1 MQPPLLLINMRSAQ
15 KHRHL
20 AIVGFTTVELIIV
33 VAIMGVLTAV
43 AAPSF
48 TGLFASQKAKNVGSE
63 LFFSLLRA
71 RSEAV
76 ARNANVTLAPTV
88 GGNWQQGW
96 HIVDPARA
104 TTILDS
110 HANSGSSKGTTI
122 AGPISVV
129 YDGAGRV
136 RSGTSPMFVIT
147 AIVGTSTS
155 YQCVSVDLG
164 GRPYQKKAPTC

>member
-1 MQPPLLLINMRSAQ
+1 MA
-15 KHRHL
+15 
-20 AIVGFTTVELIIV
+20 GFTTVELIIV
-33 VAIMGVLTAV
+33 VAIMCLLTAV
-43 AAPSF
+43 AVPSF
-48 TGLFASQKAKNVGSE
+48 AGLFASQKANSVGSE

-76 ARNANVTLAPTV
+76 TRNANVTLAPTV

-96 HIVDPARA
+96 QIMDLTST

-110 HANSGSSKGTTI
+110 HEKSNGTTI
-122 AGPISVV
+122 EGPISVV

-136 RSGTSPMFVIT
+136 KGGTSPMFVIT

-164 GRPYQKKAPTC
+164 GRPYQKKASAC

>member
-1 MQPPLLLINMRSAQ
+1 MQPPRSLINMRCSK
-15 KHRHL
+15 KHRDR

-48 TGLFASQKAKNVGSE
+48 ANLFASQKAKNIGSE

-96 HIVDPARA
+96 HIADPTNA
-104 TTILDS
+104 TTILDRHGNS
-110 HANSGSSKGTTI
+110 HGTTI
-122 AGPISVV
+122 TGPASVV
-129 YDGAGRV
+129 YDSAGRIK
-136 RSGTSPMFVIT
+136 SGTSPLFVIT

-155 YQCVSVDLG
+155 HQCVSVDLG
-164 GRPYQKKAPTC
+164 GRPYQKKASTC

>member
-1 MQPPLLLINMRSAQ
+1 MQPPLLLTNMRSAK

-20 AIVGFTTVELIIV
+20 AVVGFTTVELMIV
-33 VAIMGVLTAV
+33 VAIMGLLTAV

-48 TGLFASQKAKNVGSE
+48 AGLFASQKAKSVGSE
-63 LFFSLLRA
+63 LFFSLLRT
-71 RSEAV
+71 RSEAIS
-76 ARNANVTLAPTV
+76 RNANVTLAPTV

-96 HIVDPARA
+96 QILNPASA

-110 HANSGSSKGTTI
+110 HGNSNGTTI

-136 RSGTSPMFVIT
+136 RSGTSPIFVIS
-147 AIVGTSTS
+147 AIVGTSKS

-164 GRPYQKKAPTC
+164 GRPYQKKASTC